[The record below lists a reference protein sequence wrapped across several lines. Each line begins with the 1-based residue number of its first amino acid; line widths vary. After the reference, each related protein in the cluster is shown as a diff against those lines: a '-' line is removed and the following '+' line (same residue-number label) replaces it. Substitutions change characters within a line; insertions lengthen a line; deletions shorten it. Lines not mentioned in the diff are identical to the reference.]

1 MSKAYSM
8 TEREKQIL
16 WLAANRGVLSRIAAQ
31 LGTSRSA
38 VSHVLAGR
46 STSAL
51 VGRALADAGA
61 PGFGRKKKAA

>member
-1 MSKAYSM
+1 M
-8 TEREKQIL
+8 TERERQIL
-16 WLAANRGVLSRIAAQ
+16 WLAANRGILSRIAAE

-51 VGRALADAGA
+51 VGRALAAAGA
-61 PGFGRKKKAA
+61 PGFTSKRKKAA